1 MVDLLVECSLRP
13 ATADDI
19 PFVLSSWLKSAA
31 EEGGIASAFTRKV
44 FYAEHERLL
53 RESVLPRSRVTV
65 ASSPDAPDAI
75 RGWVCF
81 EPSEHGTMLHYV
93 YTRYD
98 WRRMGVA
105 SHLLDSIGEIA
116 LQTHRA
122 ARAEC
127 PYPYNPYPLFL
138 GAIWRPSP
146 KLFSTTTLSTR
157 NREPSAE
164 TESPSLKQA
173 HTSPS
178 T

>member
-1 MVDLLVECSLRP
+1 MADLLVECSLRP

-53 RESVLPRSRVTV
+53 RESVLPRSRVAV

-98 WRRMGVA
+98 WRKMGVA
-105 SHLLDSIGEIA
+105 SHLLDSLGPIA
-116 LQTHRA
+116 LQTHCSKRGVS
-122 ARAEC
+122 

-138 GAIWRPSP
+138 GAAWRPSP
-146 KLFSTTTLSTR
+146 KLFSTTTSSTR

-164 TESPSLKQA
+164 TESLSLKQA
-173 HTSPS
+173 HT
-178 T
+178 